1 MKYKDQPYSSPLHRL
16 EGEAFKAGGNARR
29 DRKKMTHSHS
39 VNFTTAP
46 SQSSGD
52 TESIRN
58 FQDALG
64 DMRKHF
70 DHASRDMDRDLERL
84 HGSITHAGS
93 MEPTLR
99 ALRAYKGEVSEP
111 HRYAAGGHLMGSN
124 PNTWSPTRTRPG
136 LKKGGRSDGKR

>member
-46 SQSSGD
+46 SQSSVELSHQRGF
-52 TESIRN
+52 S
-58 FQDALG
+58 DALG

-70 DHASRDMDRDLERL
+70 DHASKDMNHDLERL

-99 ALRAYKGEVSEP
+99 ALRAYKGDVSEP